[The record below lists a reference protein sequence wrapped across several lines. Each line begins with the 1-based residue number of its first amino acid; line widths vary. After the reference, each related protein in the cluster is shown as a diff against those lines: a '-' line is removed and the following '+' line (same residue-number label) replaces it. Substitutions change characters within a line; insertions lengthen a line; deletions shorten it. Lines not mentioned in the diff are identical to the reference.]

1 MRTAIFFNP
10 RCLKAFKAA
19 DMCVVT
25 LAIGFN
31 LLISYF
37 IFFETIAIVPE
48 VHPYA
53 MISIC

>member
-19 DMCVVT
+19 VMGVVT
-25 LAIGFN
+25 LAFGFA
-31 LLISYF
+31 LLISSF
-37 IFFETIAIVPE
+37 IFFEPIAIVPE